1 MKTSIPRSE
10 YIMRTPG
17 ATFGGFNNVRVFVTL
32 WDFVNVVAVGFDD
45 DIKND
50 YADLELG
57 LGFCNIC
64 CPD

>member
-1 MKTSIPRSE
+1 
-10 YIMRTPG
+10 MRTPR
-17 ATFGGFNNVRVFVTL
+17 ATFGGFNNVCVFVTL
-32 WDFVNVVAVGFDD
+32 WNLVNVVAVGFDD